1 MGGMFDL
8 QSPTQSYIR
17 CAGHLG
23 WAFSAAIGA
32 QCGAPDR
39 PVVCFTG
46 DGGFLYHV
54 AEIETAVR
62 WNIPVVIVVNN
73 NHSGNQSKL
82 GYDQV
87 YGGKQT
93 EQAQELWVWTDV
105 NIAKVAETFGAQ
117 GLRVEKPSEFVPA
130 LEKAIASR
138 RPTIIDVVT
147 DIDAQAPLPIG

>member
-1 MGGMFDL
+1 M
-8 QSPTQSYIR
+8 
-17 CAGHLG
+17 
-23 WAFSAAIGA
+23 
-32 QCGAPDR
+32 
-39 PVVCFTG
+39 
-46 DGGFLYHV
+46 
-54 AEIETAVR
+54 
-62 WNIPVVIVVNN
+62 IVVNN

-117 GLRVEKPSEFVPA
+117 GLRVEKPSEFAPA

-138 RPTIIDVVT
+138 RTTIIDVVT
-147 DIDAQAPLPIG
+147 DMDAQAPLPIG